1 MVGKFLLKEEDI
13 FLKKK
18 TQIAIDMIT
27 LGVGPDTLT
36 ESLKY
41 VDVLPPCLATGQ
53 FVQTVITQVY
63 FGLLEVN
70 QTMRPSKTSPCPAFQ
85 TELNGEKT
93 EMKCNLISQHVFLS

>member
-41 VDVLPPCLATGQ
+41 VDVLPPCLTRLFRQ
-53 FVQTVITQVY
+53 
-63 FGLLEVN
+63 
-70 QTMRPSKTSPCPAFQ
+70 
-85 TELNGEKT
+85 
-93 EMKCNLISQHVFLS
+93 